1 MPPIPRIA
9 GEQMSL
15 SGPATRNRLLI
26 IDDSPDFQLL
36 IKTFLEG
43 TTFFCLSAADA
54 LQATGIAV
62 RQKPRIILLD
72 LGLPG
77 GDGLLVLERLRT
89 NAHTHAIPI
98 IIVTGQT
105 SPRLEAKVRAKGAA
119 AFLQKPIDRQIL
131 LDTLQQVLQE
141 SAHSTTTHS

>member
-1 MPPIPRIA
+1 MP
-9 GEQMSL
+9 L
-15 SGPATRNRLLI
+15 SGLATRNGLLI

-43 TTFFCLSAADA
+43 TNFFCLSAADA
-54 LQATGIAV
+54 LQATAIAV
-62 RQKPRIILLD
+62 RQQPRVILLD

-89 NAHTHAIPI
+89 NAHTHTTPI

-105 SPRLEAKVRAKGAA
+105 SPRLEAKVRGKGAA
-119 AFLQKPIDRQIL
+119 AFLKKPIDKQIL

-141 SAHSTTTHS
+141 STQSTTTHS

>member
-1 MPPIPRIA
+1 
-9 GEQMSL
+9 MSL

-43 TTFFCLSAADA
+43 TNFFCQSAADA
-54 LQATGIAV
+54 LQAMVIAV
-62 RQKPRIILLD
+62 RQKPRVILLD

-89 NAHTHAIPI
+89 NAHTHTIPI

-119 AFLQKPIDRQIL
+119 AFLKKPIDKQIL

-141 SAHSTTTHS
+141 STQSTTTHS